1 MAPNSF
7 KNTPATN
14 QFQRPSDSNSQ
25 DQFSV
30 IDLLLIAVIGQ
41 EKKQLKGNKDS
52 FWLISSKGCMLS
64 VEGRQDSEGLR
75 SRSVRSQEAESSA
88 SSFFFSQFIG
98 WVNPQCRPMFLRC
111 ASLEIVLTQ
120 IQWHTEVFP
129 VVTINLVK
137 ETLESTHHKV

>member
-111 ASLEIVLTQ
+111 ASLETN
-120 IQWHTEVFP
+120 TM
-129 VVTINLVK
+129 
-137 ETLESTHHKV
+137 THRGVSCSDYKSSQGDIGEYPSQSII

>member
-1 MAPNSF
+1 
-7 KNTPATN
+7 
-14 QFQRPSDSNSQ
+14 
-25 DQFSV
+25 
-30 IDLLLIAVIGQ
+30 
-41 EKKQLKGNKDS
+41 
-52 FWLISSKGCMLS
+52 MLS
-64 VEGRQDSEGLR
+64 VEGRQGSEGVR
-75 SRSVRSQEAESSA
+75 SHRVRSQEAESSA

-120 IQWHTEVFP
+120 IRHTEVFP